1 MQVYVWTEQPTL
13 EQAKNSG
20 ARYLDTVIGFNS
32 SASFSKDESI
42 GDRTLREIARV
53 SDRPGP
59 ITISDVVETGFKKSR
74 RWWQF
79 WKK

>member
-1 MQVYVWTEQPTL
+1 M

-32 SASFSKDESI
+32 SAGFSADMSIKDSSI
-42 GDRTLREIARV
+42 RSIARI

-59 ITISDVVETGFKKSR
+59 ITISDVVETGFKKSK